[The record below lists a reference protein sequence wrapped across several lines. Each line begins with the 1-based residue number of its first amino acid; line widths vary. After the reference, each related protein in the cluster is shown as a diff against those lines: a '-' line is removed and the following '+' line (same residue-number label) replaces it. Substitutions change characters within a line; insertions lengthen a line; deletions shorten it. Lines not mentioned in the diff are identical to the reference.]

1 MANTVNDVMNVIA
14 SPDYGI
20 KNIAGTTHEILAIMQ
35 GTHNSQNNIH
45 NIVNDVKVLLQKLVD
60 GKETKKPINVN
71 NNQPK
76 ITQKHIQDILAETK
90 GIKAILLRLEKAM
103 LKQSQSTNVGVAKL
117 SSKASEKVAKAM
129 IKNINKNSKDGG
141 LSSIIDAFT
150 KLKNIKIG
158 DIIIS
163 KRKLKKIMSI
173 FKNAKEELK
182 IKEKDLDVIIKVIN
196 SAPNVI
202 KNLSSI
208 KGNVNKII
216 KNETIK
222 KLNNILV
229 GKMSLLSISKALKKN
244 AKIFEAANKVGKTLK
259 ELISSLNKAMKKLF
273 FTSLWAKFASD
284 GVKRLDEVIT
294 KLISLSKKL
303 SKNKK
308 EFGDGSKAA
317 AKITILTGNL
327 LIASIFL
334 AITAVFAYPALLGA
348 KLLSKIVTKTIS
360 VAKKLSKNNKAI
372 KNAIGSAIILAAF
385 TGVIMIT
392 TVFLTAIAVTGV
404 PALLGAL
411 IMVGIVKICSLTF
424 KMLNEAKKNVLV
436 GSLVMLVMSASLILF
451 GIALK
456 KITDATKG
464 VSWKQFGMI
473 AAFIGLFAASIGVMG
488 IGPIA
493 AAIALGSAVMT
504 VMSISLILFG
514 NALGK
519 IAKATEKL
527 TSKHISTVASSMWKL
542 GLSVAGMGVLSIP
555 IAVGS
560 VALTTMGIS
569 LRIFVKTLKLIKD
582 MGVIPMKG
590 VTQVLK
596 AMKMVGTF
604 YAKNALSLKAVWNA
618 RRYKRMMRPFG
629 KTIKHLSKLKQLGT
643 IPMKLVYGALKAMSA
658 IATYYVNNPIEK
670 EVIKQARKYKRMM
683 RPFGKTLK
691 HLSKLKQMGTIP
703 MKLVYGVLKAMS
715 AIATYYVKNPIER
728 EVLKQARRYK
738 RMMRPFGKT
747 IKHLSKL
754 KQMGTIPM
762 KLVHQALK
770 AISTI
775 ANFYNGQKMGFFDG
789 LKSKRSASMIARIVS
804 SFGDAVKSL
813 KDLKEL
819 RNIPTGAI
827 IGTVDALSSI
837 VWFFNT
843 AKFKSNI
850 KLKSFLTKYA
860 VNEFVNMA
868 MEIEDKLA
876 NVKPIELIGV
886 YSVINACRYIINYY
900 AFTKFI
906 PTILRVDKMNNIIK
920 RFISTAQDL
929 KTVDFDVKG
938 YSSVNRAINSM
949 REIFKFLKRD
959 TLNIVQRRRAKKNIG
974 ILSTMANIM
983 SKLSKVDTSGI
994 SSMGGALSDALS
1006 GVNTVDLG
1014 QVIAVTNM
1022 FNAFGK
1028 ISKSENIINKFT
1040 ESVKEFTEACKDLMD
1055 AMGNNTDA
1063 INNMDVDRNNRQTSI
1078 FDTIRERA
1086 NDVSADNSDANNTNT
1101 QLSGIRI
1108 TNVDEMAKAIAEK
1121 INGSLSVDVSDTQ
1134 VQLLIN
1140 GTGGNEWIISRY

>member
-259 ELISSLNKAMKKLF
+259 ELISSLNKAMRKLF
-273 FTSLWAKFASD
+273 FASLWAKFASD

-658 IATYYVNNPIEK
+658 IATYYVKNPIEK

-691 HLSKLKQMGTIP
+691 QLSKLKQMGTIP
-703 MKLVYGVLKAMS
+703 MKLVYGALKAMTTIS
-715 AIATYYVKNPIER
+715 NYYVKHPIER
-728 EVLKQARRYK
+728 KVIKQARRYK
-738 RMMRPFGKT
+738 RMLKPFGKA
-747 IKHLSKL
+747 IEHLSKL
-754 KQMGTIPM
+754 KKMGVVPM

-819 RNIPTGAI
+819 RNIPTGA
-827 IGTVDALSSI
+827 
-837 VWFFNT
+837 
-843 AKFKSNI
+843 
-850 KLKSFLTKYA
+850 
-860 VNEFVNMA
+860 
-868 MEIEDKLA
+868 
-876 NVKPIELIGV
+876 
-886 YSVINACRYIINYY
+886 
-900 AFTKFI
+900 
-906 PTILRVDKMNNIIK
+906 
-920 RFISTAQDL
+920 
-929 KTVDFDVKG
+929 
-938 YSSVNRAINSM
+938 VNRAINSM

>member
-45 NIVNDVKVLLQKLVD
+45 NIVNDVKILLQKLVD
-60 GKETKKPINVN
+60 GNDTKKPIDVN
-71 NNQPK
+71 NNQSK
-76 ITQKHIQDILAETK
+76 ITQKHVQDLLVETRSIKNIL
-90 GIKAILLRLEKAM
+90 IRLEKEMA
-103 LKQSQSTNVGVAKL
+103 KQSRSANVGVAKL
-117 SSKASEKVAKAM
+117 SNKASEKVANAM
-129 IKNINKNSKDGG
+129 IKNIEKNNKGGG
-141 LSSIIDAFT
+141 LSSIVDAFN
-150 KLKNIKIG
+150 KLKNIKLT
-158 DIIIS
+158 DILIS
-163 KRKLKKIMSI
+163 QLKLEKIMSL
-173 FKNAKEELK
+173 FKDAKKDLK
-182 IKEKDLDVIIKVIN
+182 IKDKDLDAIIKVVN
-196 SAPNVI
+196 SAPNVVN
-202 KNLSSI
+202 KLSKI

-222 KLNNILV
+222 KLNDILV
-229 GKMSLLSISKALKKN
+229 GKVSLLSISKALIKN
-244 AKIFEAANKVGKTLK
+244 AEVFKAANKLGKTLK
-259 ELISSLNKAMKKLF
+259 ELASSLSKSMRKLF
-273 FTSLWAKFASD
+273 FASLWAKFASN
-284 GVKRLDEVIT
+284 GIKRLDEVIT
-294 KLISLSKKL
+294 KLINLSKKL

-308 EFGDGSKAA
+308 EFEDGSKAA
-317 AKITILTGNL
+317 ARITILTGNL

-334 AITAVFAYPALLGA
+334 AITAIFGYPALWGA

-360 VAKKLSKNNKAI
+360 VAKKLSKSNKDI
-372 KNAIGSAIILAAF
+372 KNAIGSALILAAF
-385 TGVIMIT
+385 TGLIMVT
-392 TVFLTAIAVTGV
+392 AVFLSVVAVLAI

-411 IMVGIVKICSLTF
+411 VMVGIVKICSSTF
-424 KMLNEAKKNVLV
+424 KMLNKAKKNVLI
-436 GSLVMLVMSASLILF
+436 GSLVMLVMSVSLILF

-473 AAFIGLFAASIGVMG
+473 AAFIGLFAVAIGVMG
-488 IGPIA
+488 IEPIA
-493 AAIALGSAVMT
+493 AAIALGSAVMSA
-504 VMSISLILFG
+504 MSISLILFG
-514 NALGK
+514 SALGK
-519 IAKATEKL
+519 IAKSTEKL
-527 TSKHISTVASSMWKL
+527 TKKHISTLASAMWKL

-555 IAVGS
+555 IAFGS

-569 LRIFVKTLKLIKD
+569 LRIFVKTLKVIKD

-596 AMKMVGTF
+596 AMKMVATF

-629 KTIKHLSKLKQLGT
+629 KTIKHLSKLKQMGV

-658 IATYYVNNPIEK
+658 IATYYIKNPIER
-670 EVIKQARKYKRMM
+670 EVIKQARRYKRMM
-683 RPFGKTLK
+683 RPFGKTLS
-691 HLSKLKQMGTIP
+691 HLSKLKEMGTIP

-715 AIATYYVKNPIER
+715 EIATYYVKHPIER
-728 EVLKQARRYK
+728 EVIKQARRYK
-738 RMMRPFGKT
+738 RMLKPFGKA
-747 IKHLSKL
+747 IGYLSKL
-754 KQMGTIPM
+754 KEMGTIPM

-775 ANFYNGQKMGFFDG
+775 ANFYNGQKMGLFAG
-789 LKSKRSASMIARIVS
+789 LKSKRSASMITRIVS

-819 RNIPTGAI
+819 RNIPTDAI
-827 IGTVDALSSI
+827 IGTVNALSSI

-843 AKFKSNI
+843 AKFKRTI
-850 KLKSFLTKYA
+850 KLKSALTKYA
-860 VNEFVNMA
+860 VNEFVNMS
-868 MEIEDKLA
+868 MEIQDKLA
-876 NVKPIELIGV
+876 NVKPVELTGI
-886 YSVINACRYIINYY
+886 YSIIYACRSIINYY
-900 AFTKFI
+900 TFTKFI
-906 PTILRVDKMNNIIK
+906 PTIMRVDKMNNIIK
-920 RFISTAQDL
+920 RFILSAQDL

-949 REIFKFLKRD
+949 RQIMKFLKRD
-959 TLNIVQRRRAKKNIG
+959 TLNIVQRKIAKKNIG
-974 ILSTMANIM
+974 ILNTMSNIM

-994 SSMGGALSDALS
+994 SSIGGSLSDALS
-1006 GVNTVDLG
+1006 GVNAVDLG

-1022 FNAFGK
+1022 FKAFSK

-1040 ESVKEFTEACKDLMD
+1040 ESVKEFTETCKELMD

-1063 INNMDVDRNNRQTSI
+1063 INNMDVDRNKQHGFI
-1078 FDTIRERA
+1078 FDTINERA
-1086 NDVSADNSDANNTNT
+1086 NSVSADNSNVSNTNT
-1101 QLSGIRI
+1101 QMGGIRI

>member
-1 MANTVNDVMNVIA
+1 M
-14 SPDYGI
+14 
-20 KNIAGTTHEILAIMQ
+20 
-35 GTHNSQNNIH
+35 
-45 NIVNDVKVLLQKLVD
+45 
-60 GKETKKPINVN
+60 
-71 NNQPK
+71 
-76 ITQKHIQDILAETK
+76 
-90 GIKAILLRLEKAM
+90 
-103 LKQSQSTNVGVAKL
+103 
-117 SSKASEKVAKAM
+117 
-129 IKNINKNSKDGG
+129 
-141 LSSIIDAFT
+141 
-150 KLKNIKIG
+150 
-158 DIIIS
+158 
-163 KRKLKKIMSI
+163 
-173 FKNAKEELK
+173 
-182 IKEKDLDVIIKVIN
+182 
-196 SAPNVI
+196 
-202 KNLSSI
+202 
-208 KGNVNKII
+208 
-216 KNETIK
+216 
-222 KLNNILV
+222 
-229 GKMSLLSISKALKKN
+229 
-244 AKIFEAANKVGKTLK
+244 
-259 ELISSLNKAMKKLF
+259 
-273 FTSLWAKFASD
+273 
-284 GVKRLDEVIT
+284 
-294 KLISLSKKL
+294 
-303 SKNKK
+303 
-308 EFGDGSKAA
+308 
-317 AKITILTGNL
+317 
-327 LIASIFL
+327 
-334 AITAVFAYPALLGA
+334 
-348 KLLSKIVTKTIS
+348 TKTIS

-392 TVFLTAIAVTGV
+392 TVFLTAIAVTGL

-424 KMLNEAKKNVLV
+424 KMLNKAKKNVLI
-436 GSLVMLVMSASLILF
+436 GSLVMLVMGVSLILF

-473 AAFIGLFAASIGVMG
+473 AAFIGLFAVVIGVMG

-493 AAIALGSAVMT
+493 AAIAIGSAVMT
-504 VMSISLILFG
+504 AMSISLILFG

-519 IAKATEKL
+519 IAKATEKI
-527 TSKHISTVASSMWKL
+527 TSKHISIVASSMWKL

-555 IAVGS
+555 IAFGS
-560 VALTTMGIS
+560 VALTTMGLS

-629 KTIKHLSKLKQLGT
+629 KTIKHLSKLKEMGV
-643 IPMKLVYGALKAMSA
+643 IPMKLVYGALKAMSV
-658 IATYYVNNPIEK
+658 IATYYVKNPIEREVIK
-670 EVIKQARKYKRMM
+670 QARKYKRMMRPFGKTLSHLSKLKQMGTIPMKLVYGVLKAMSEIATYYVKHPIEREVIKQARKYKRMM

-691 HLSKLKQMGTIP
+691 HLSKLKEMGVIP
-703 MKLVYGVLKAMS
+703 MKLVYGTLKAMTEIS
-715 AIATYYVKNPIER
+715 NYYVKHPIER
-728 EVLKQARRYK
+728 KVIKQARRYK
-738 RMMRPFGKT
+738 RMLKPFGKA
-747 IKHLSKL
+747 IEHLSKL
-754 KQMGTIPM
+754 KEMGTIPM

-789 LKSKRSASMIARIVS
+789 LKSKRSASMITRIVS

-819 RNIPTGAI
+819 RNIPTDAI
-827 IGTVDALSSI
+827 IGTVNALSSI

-843 AKFKSNI
+843 AKFKRTI
-850 KLKSFLTKYA
+850 KLKSALTKYA
-860 VNEFVNMA
+860 VNEFVNMS
-868 MEIEDKLA
+868 MEIQDKLA
-876 NVKPIELIGV
+876 NVKPVELTGI
-886 YSVINACRYIINYY
+886 YSIIYACRSIINYY
-900 AFTKFI
+900 TFTKFI
-906 PTILRVDKMNNIIK
+906 PTIIRVNKMNNIIK
-920 RFISTAQDL
+920 RFILSAQDL

-949 REIFKFLKRD
+949 RQIMKFLKRD
-959 TLNIVQRRRAKKNIG
+959 TLNIVQRKIAKKNIG
-974 ILSTMANIM
+974 ILNTMSNIM
-983 SKLSKVDTSGI
+983 TKLSKVDTSSI
-994 SSMGGALSDALS
+994 SSIGGSLSDALN

-1022 FNAFGK
+1022 FNAFSK

-1040 ESVKEFTEACKDLMD
+1040 ESVKEFTETCKELMD

-1063 INNMDVDRNNRQTSI
+1063 INNMDVDRNNRHTSI
-1078 FDTIRERA
+1078 FDTIKERV
-1086 NDVSADNSDANNTNT
+1086 NNVSADNSDANNTNT
-1101 QLSGIRI
+1101 QMSGIRI